1 MKISKRFHRWRTK
14 VDSTIQGET
23 KGEERLAGG
32 RRIACQI
39 VIVLKDRGK
48 GTVAWRAKHACN
60 RPGDLRDPISAE
72 LCQEI
77 ETLS

>member
-1 MKISKRFHRWRTK
+1 MKISKRFHRWRT
-14 VDSTIQGET
+14 VDSTIQGGT
-23 KGEERLAGG
+23 KGEERLAGGG

-39 VIVLKDRGK
+39 VIVLKDRREE
-48 GTVAWRAKHACN
+48 TVAWRAKHACN
-60 RPGDLRDPISAE
+60 RPGDLRDPISAQ